1 MALTV
6 RTRSLSKKKRLLD
19 DFSVPPPPS
28 LDGKDGGES
37 LTLRHVIEHVVR
49 EEVRRFMARQA
60 ERRFDRV
67 LAPAEIDRQATRG
80 KVDPAGRPVQD
91 QVDPERAI
99 GTALQ
104 AFEDGLYL
112 VIIDEVERKG
122 LDELVFLTPNSVLTF
137 IRLTF
142 LAGA

>member
-1 MALTV
+1 MALTI
-6 RTRSLSKKKRLLD
+6 RTRRLGKRKRLLD

-28 LDGKDGGES
+28 LERGDGGDF
-37 LTLRHVIEHVVR
+37 TLRHLIEHVVR
-49 EEVRRFMARQA
+49 QEVRRFHSKQA

-67 LAPAEIDRQATRG
+67 LAPEQIRQDAITG
-80 KVDPAGRPVQD
+80 KVDPSGRDRGAPVD
-91 QVDPERAI
+91 EDSVV
-99 GTALQ
+99 GGALQ

-112 VIIDEVERKG
+112 VVIDEVERKD
-122 LDELVFLTPNSVLTF
+122 LEELVFLTPDSVLTF